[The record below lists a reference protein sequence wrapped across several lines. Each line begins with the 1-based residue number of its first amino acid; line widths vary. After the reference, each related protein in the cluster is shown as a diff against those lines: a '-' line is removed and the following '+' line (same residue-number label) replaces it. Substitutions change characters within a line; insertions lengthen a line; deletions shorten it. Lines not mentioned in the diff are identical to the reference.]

1 MARTRKRP
9 APLKPVHHLIVLLLA
24 EEPTFGVE
32 LMERLEGR
40 SGGTVKLNAGSLYR
54 TIARLVD
61 DGLVEPVEPVK
72 KARPDGAGA
81 PRKLYGVTVR
91 GLAALRSEA
100 QRQAELVAAAKALN
114 LLKDAP

>member
-61 DGLVEPVEPVK
+61 DGLVEPVK

>member
-72 KARPDGAGA
+72 KARPDGRVRPESYTALPCGA
-81 PRKLYGVTVR
+81 WPHCVRKPSGRRSSSQPRKL
-91 GLAALRSEA
+91 SIF
-100 QRQAELVAAAKALN
+100 
-114 LLKDAP
+114 

>member
-1 MARTRKRP
+1 MARTRKRL

-32 LMERLEGR
+32 LMERLEAR

-61 DGLVEPVEPVK
+61 DGLVEPVEET
-72 KARPDGAGA
+72 RPEGAGA

-100 QRQAELVAAAKALN
+100 QRQAELVEAAKALN